1 MDWFKRYGIPGIY
14 FVGLVVGWMYA
25 LYCCWPFN
33 LTVEEVLKLGAF
45 ISLPSGYILSV
56 LSQYSYLQFKI
67 FGLHRKAAKKIGI
80 LLDKYEYELE
90 GMCCIAVSRLNGS
103 DLESQK
109 FIQDWIRKRMDVL
122 AINSTMIIA
131 TCLAPFVARLIGW
144 GLSGGLQIE
153 KYLGFCFFGV
163 FCVFSVIPAIIM
175 KLCSMPIERE
185 IIYVISKAMEAQHL
199 KGYGERIIK
208 KQAKVRRAIR

>member
-1 MDWFKRYGIPGIY
+1 VDWFKRYGIPGIY

-56 LSQYSYLQFKI
+56 LSQYLYLQFKI
-67 FGLHRKAAKKIGI
+67 FGLHRKAAKRLDI
-80 LLDKYEYELE
+80 LLEKYEYELE
-90 GMCCIAVSRLNGS
+90 GMCCIAVSRLNKGN

-131 TCLAPFVARLIGW
+131 TCLAPFVAGLIGW
-144 GLSGGLQIE
+144 GLSGELQIE
-153 KYLGFCFFGV
+153 KYFFGV

-175 KLCSMPIERE
+175 KLCSMPIKKE
-185 IIYVISKAMEAQHL
+185 IIYVISKAMEAQQL
-199 KGYGERIIK
+199 KKMEE
-208 KQAKVRRAIR
+208 A